1 MCARQSPGQKIKQ
14 KQYQSTDCC
23 SIFYEPIQIREDTRL
38 QPGWLL
44 LSSISVCYRAPPRT
58 INRHGI
64 ASRHERHRSR
74 GNQGGFHCTHA
85 HAQTK
90 TKNSRSHHTTAA
102 STICS
107 LLSPCSFLATNL
119 GNHLFFLSSLHA
131 YNTPSLCLLSTPFKS
146 APYSEGIS
154 NWLPNRVEY
163 NVQSTITTKTETAK
177 GTQAKIEYTETRKGS
192 ETTTY
197 TGKGPKI
204 N

>member
-90 TKNSRSHHTTAA
+90 TKIRAVTTLRRPAQYA
-102 STICS
+102 HFFHLAPSWLRIWVIICS
-107 LLSPCSFLATNL
+107 SSPHFTLTIPPLYVCFQR
-119 GNHLFFLSSLHA
+119 HSSPRRTLKA
-131 YNTPSLCLLSTPFKS
+131 YLT
-146 APYSEGIS
+146 
-154 NWLPNRVEY
+154 
-163 NVQSTITTKTETAK
+163 
-177 GTQAKIEYTETRKGS
+177 GS
-192 ETTTY
+192 R
-197 TGKGPKI
+197 TG
-204 N
+204 